1 METGKSSHQNGTTG
15 FKPEL
20 GDSGLPLGEKYPVD
34 DGKESPV
41 SNDNLL
47 QEDTASDTE
56 TGLLDGS
63 PQLSKDFKMDSQEC
77 VDGDTPDEAPGVTYD
92 GVVKLLG
99 EFGPYQKRVCFLLCL
114 PSISGCIQIL
124 MSVFTLAVPGH
135 RCAVPGLAN
144 DTWAIQGP
152 GHAAIVNAY
161 IPQHPDDLAH
171 CQVYIDPQY
180 RISNLS
186 QDGNMSY
193 PDHGSGDGNVTGT
206 TTCSRYVYDTSTYT
220 STVVTQMD
228 LVCEKSLLRSH
239 PQMLAMVGSLVGSQ
253 ATFLADIWGRK
264 TVLMIAILVHIMASF
279 AITWTTHYP
288 VYLTLMFPIGA
299 SVSGMLCTAFVL
311 GLELVGP
318 SKRRWTGYGVMAF
331 WSLGMIILAP
341 IAFFIRDWL
350 IPESPRWL
358 LSKGHVDK
366 AEAIINR
373 AAHANRKTLPAGI
386 MDKISLPG
394 TSHSGKSV
402 LTMCTSKR
410 LVVRYLFI
418 FYIWMVSSLAYYGL
432 SWNVG
437 TLGGSVYVNFL
448 LSGVVE
454 LVAIGFCVYALDR
467 VGRRVLNCGL
477 MMLAGV
483 TCTATLFPVLFAP
496 PCKSPGVCVAS
507 C

>member
-77 VDGDTPDEAPGVTYD
+77 VDGDTPDEVGT
-92 GVVKLLG
+92 
-99 EFGPYQKRVCFLLCL
+99 
-114 PSISGCIQIL
+114 
-124 MSVFTLAVPGH
+124 
-135 RCAVPGLAN
+135 
-144 DTWAIQGP
+144 
-152 GHAAIVNAY
+152 
-161 IPQHPDDLAH
+161 
-171 CQVYIDPQY
+171 VYIDPQY

-193 PDHGSGDGNVTGT
+193 PDHGSGDGNVT
-206 TTCSRYVYDTSTYT
+206 
-220 STVVTQMD
+220 
-228 LVCEKSLLRSH
+228 
-239 PQMLAMVGSLVGSQ
+239 
-253 ATFLADIWGRK
+253 
-264 TVLMIAILVHIMASF
+264 
-279 AITWTTHYP
+279 
-288 VYLTLMFPIGA
+288 
-299 SVSGMLCTAFVL
+299 

-341 IAFFIRDWL
+341 IAFFIRDWHYLQLATSLLPLPLLSYWWL

-496 PCKSPGVCVAS
+496 PSQQWITVVLAMAGKLGITGAFNTVWLFSSELFPTVIRNSGIGASSVFARVGGIMAPYIANLGQSIGGEAATAVPLVIFGAAAMIAGVLLLCLPETLNRRLPETVQDAIDMGS
-507 C
+507 FKCL